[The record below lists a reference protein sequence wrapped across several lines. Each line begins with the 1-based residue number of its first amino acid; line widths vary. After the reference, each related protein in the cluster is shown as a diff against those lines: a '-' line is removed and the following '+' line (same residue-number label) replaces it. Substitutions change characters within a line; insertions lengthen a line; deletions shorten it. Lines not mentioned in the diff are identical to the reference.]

1 MGFFDSIARVFK
13 PVIKSVAKK
22 VVKGLKNPSAV
33 VKSVVKGIKSG
44 VAKVKKG
51 VKRLLGSGGGKVSAK
66 ASGKETGKQALYE
79 VATKKAP
86 KKVKIQMKSGK
97 APKTGFLPKKKAP
110 KGTANNPI
118 VGKKKPK
125 NPDKSLMEDL
135 EL

>member
-22 VVKGLKNPSAV
+22 VVKGLKNPGAV

-51 VKRLLGSGGGKVSAK
+51 VKRLLGSGGGKASAK

-97 APKTGFLPKKKAP
+97 APKTGGFQPKKKPP
-110 KGTANNPI
+110 KGSANNPI
-118 VGKKKPK
+118 GGQT
-125 NPDKSLMEDL
+125 
-135 EL
+135 